1 MKQPMKVIEPN
12 PALQAYR
19 GAYQEIAVYVR
30 ELLQCDCALV
40 ALPGQDSIRIQGY
53 AAMEGETYDAN
64 AADVI
69 SQLRDWGPVV
79 VDDARLIAAPV
90 CCGDH
95 VLGVLIGFSSS
106 PGKFTADDLSR
117 LMQYTHVAAG
127 VFSTATLE
135 TPGEASRSLGVEDL
149 LHFSRLITMGELS
162 ASFAHEVANPL
173 TLIRGHIRFIEE
185 TLQPDDPIRANF
197 DVIVRASRR
206 IEEMARRM
214 LDFSK
219 KRPRRI
225 ETFNLAD
232 LISDAIRF
240 VQPYYRPTFLDVQVQ
255 VDAQLSPI
263 RGDRWQIMQAV
274 VNIIQNATD
283 AMAGVERRV
292 LTIKADLDRRHIRI
306 VISDIGPGIRP
317 EHIGKIFEPF
327 FTTKGDR
334 GTGLGLYVTRQIIEQ
349 HHGTVDVQTG
359 DRGTSFVISLPL

>member
-1 MKQPMKVIEPN
+1 MKVIEPN

-40 ALPGQDSIRIQGY
+40 ALPGKDSIRIQGY
-53 AAMEGETYDAN
+53 AAIEGETYDAN
-64 AADVI
+64 AADVV

-106 PGKFTADDLSR
+106 PGKFTADDLSK

-127 VFSTATLE
+127 VFSTATFE
-135 TPGEASRSLGVEDL
+135 TPEGSRSLGVEDL

-162 ASFAHEVANPL
+162 SSFAHEVANPL

-185 TLQPDDPIRANF
+185 TLQPDDPMRANF

-206 IEEMARRM
+206 IEEMSSRM

-219 KRPRRI
+219 KRRRRI
-225 ETFNLAD
+225 ETFHLAD

-240 VQPYYRPTFLDVQVQ
+240 VQPYYRPTFLDAQVQ
-255 VDAQLSPI
+255 VDAQLPSI

-283 AMAGVERRV
+283 AMAGVDRRV
-292 LTIKADLDRRHIRI
+292 LTIKADLDGRHFRI

-334 GTGLGLYVTRQIIEQ
+334 GTGLGLYITRQIIEQ
-349 HHGTVDVQTG
+349 HHGTVDVLTS